1 MYAVIKTGGKQYS
14 VKVGDTLKVE
24 KLTAEAGTTIK
35 LGEVLYVGG
44 DNPIAGAGVADTAK
58 VEAEVLG
65 HGKHDHIRGFVY
77 KPKKHTHRHFG
88 HRQPYTEVRIT
99 GINV

>member
-1 MYAVIKTGGKQYS
+1 M
-14 VKVGDTLKVE
+14 
-24 KLTAEAGTTIK
+24 
-35 LGEVLYVGG
+35 
-44 DNPIAGAGVADTAK
+44 AGAGVAEAAK

-65 HGKHDHIRGFVY
+65 HGKHDRIRGFVY
-77 KPKKHTHRHFG
+77 KPKKHTHRRFG